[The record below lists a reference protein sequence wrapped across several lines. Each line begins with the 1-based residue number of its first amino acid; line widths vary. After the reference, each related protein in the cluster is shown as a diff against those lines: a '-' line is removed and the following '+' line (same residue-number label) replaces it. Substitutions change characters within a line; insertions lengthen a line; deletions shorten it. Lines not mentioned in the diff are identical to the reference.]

1 MEQRERGNSRV
12 GKIVLLGYNGCL
24 RKISFHHNMGN
35 SFSFFNRKISFHH
48 NMGNSFSFFNR
59 NGWMGLDCHNLL
71 RFKMTTKK

>member
-1 MEQRERGNSRV
+1 MEERERGNSGV
-12 GKIVLLGYNGCL
+12 GKIVLLGCNGCL
-24 RKISFHHNMGN
+24 
-35 SFSFFNRKISFHH
+35 RKISFHH